1 MNRES
6 NHPILLYDGV
16 CGFCNK
22 SIQMIIAHD
31 REGTLKFAPIQNKL
45 GQEIISRHGLGN
57 IDSVV
62 FVDYTGGSERVFIR
76 SNAALQV
83 AAYLGGWWRLFLA
96 FYALPRPLRDFAYE
110 TFARYRYRWFGKSDS
125 CMLPS
130 LEVRSRFLDLA

>member
-1 MNRES
+1 MKRES
-6 NHPILLYDGV
+6 KHPILLYDGV

-31 REGTLKFAPIQNKL
+31 REGSLKFAPIQSKL
-45 GQEIISRHGLGN
+45 GQEIIARHGLGN

-62 FVDYTGGSERVFIR
+62 FVDYAGGSEKVFIR
-76 SNAALQV
+76 SNAALRV

-96 FYALPRPLRDFAYE
+96 FYVLPRRLRDFAYE